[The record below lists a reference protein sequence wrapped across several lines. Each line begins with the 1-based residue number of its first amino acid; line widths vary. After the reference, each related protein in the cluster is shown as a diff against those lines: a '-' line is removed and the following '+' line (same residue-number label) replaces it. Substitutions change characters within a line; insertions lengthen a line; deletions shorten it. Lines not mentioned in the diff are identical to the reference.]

1 MQMKF
6 ERKSIM
12 QLNDY
17 SQTIPECEILT
28 TKLRI
33 YDIRRMPHQSLPEQ
47 LNTKNIEQ
55 CTDNSK

>member
-1 MQMKF
+1 
-6 ERKSIM
+6 M

-55 CTDNSK
+55 

>member
-6 ERKSIM
+6 ARKSIN
-12 QLNDY
+12 LTY
-17 SQTIPECEILT
+17 SQTIPECKILT
-28 TKLRI
+28 TNHRI

-55 CTDNSK
+55 WTDNSK